1 MIYKGKDRTY
11 TREELEILADLG
23 ILPSSLGV
31 FTKADLA
38 NDDYDID
45 IMLMQRGLDTLNQ
58 N

>member
-1 MIYKGKDRTY
+1 MIYKGKDKDY

-38 NDDYDID
+38 TDDYDID
-45 IMLMQRGLDTLNQ
+45 IMLMQRGLETLNQ